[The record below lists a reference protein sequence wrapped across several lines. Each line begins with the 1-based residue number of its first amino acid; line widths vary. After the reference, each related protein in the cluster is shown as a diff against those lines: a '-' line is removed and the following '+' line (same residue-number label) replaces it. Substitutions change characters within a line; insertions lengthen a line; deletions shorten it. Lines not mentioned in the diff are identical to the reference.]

1 MRRKEG
7 LDGSPLYLEA
17 KNLYGELSAAFGS
30 VFLASPPLLDFGII
44 QAEAVGHHGNTA

>member
-1 MRRKEG
+1 M
-7 LDGSPLYLEA
+7 DGSPLYLEA

-30 VFLASPPLLDFGII
+30 GFLASPPLLDFGII